1 MKYYLKNQRYR
12 IHPNGQLQFGEEYN
26 FSINDRDG
34 TALAT
39 AEQKFFAHV
48 SAYLQIEEQCFGV
61 VDTEF
66 DELHVQEWYVDK
78 QRTMLALRLTL
89 KTSQVLQEIHAGIP
103 TYYGPKE
110 MDIRDAIL
118 LGEAIVPNNFTDVFI
133 TRERLYRTPEGGFVL
148 ETSRQSDKLTK
159 EWHSSCAT
167 QTIQQAIEW
176 SRQHLEKTRY
186 ERWFG
191 DVPENI
197 DRVPCVLSL
206 RQDCCDKL
214 DRLVST
220 TGKQRSLVVE
230 AAINEYYAQH
240 NAIPKT
246 PNT

>member
-12 IHPNGQLQFGEEYN
+12 IHPDGQQELGEERN

-34 TALAT
+34 TALDT
-39 AEQKFFAHV
+39 AEQRFFAYV
-48 SAYLQIEEQCFGV
+48 SEDLQIDEQLNGV
-61 VDTEF
+61 VDTEY

-78 QRTMLALRLTL
+78 PRTMLVLRLKL
-89 KTSQVLQEIHAGIP
+89 KASQVLREIHSGIP
-103 TYYGPKE
+103 TYHGPKE
-110 MDIRDAIL
+110 LDIRDATL
-118 LGEAIVPNNFTDVFI
+118 LGEAIVPNRFSDVFK
-133 TRERLYRTPEGGFVL
+133 TRERLYRTPDGIFVL
-148 ETSRQSDKLTK
+148 ETSQQIDALTK
-159 EWHSSCAT
+159 EWHSYCVR

-214 DRLVST
+214 DRLVGT
-220 TGKQRSLVVE
+220 TGKQRSLIVE

-240 NAIPKT
+240 HAMPET